1 MITRRRALQLS
12 SSMLLGTTPFAR
24 AQDADFYKGKQLQ
37 IVCATEAGGLYDF
50 YSRLLAKHM
59 PRHIPGNPAPIVQNM
74 PGGGSIK
81 AANYLYNVAPKDG
94 TVILG
99 SHSAISTLALTAA
112 DQAKFDV
119 NAFNWIGS
127 VTKDPFVAF
136 VWHTA
141 PAKTL
146 EDLKKVEIVMGGASV
161 GTAGVDMLLIANALF
176 GFKMKLV
183 AGYKS
188 ATDVKLALERGEV
201 QGTFANGWSD
211 VKTQSMTWLK
221 EGKIRVVAQHGFK
234 PHPELKDVPLF
245 MDEAKTD
252 ADRQALVFMLARQ
265 EAAKP
270 YFAPPGVP
278 EARMAIL
285 RAAFDATMKD
295 PEFLKDAATQNLA
308 VEEPLTGAEVAALVK
323 SASSTPAEVVN
334 RVQAILAQ
342 GISGR

>member
-1 MITRRRALQLS
+1 
-12 SSMLLGTTPFAR
+12 
-24 AQDADFYKGKQLQ
+24 
-37 IVCATEAGGLYDF
+37 
-50 YSRLLAKHM
+50 
-59 PRHIPGNPAPIVQNM
+59 
-74 PGGGSIK
+74 
-81 AANYLYNVAPKDG
+81 
-94 TVILG
+94 
-99 SHSAISTLALTAA
+99 
-112 DQAKFDV
+112 
-119 NAFNWIGS
+119 
-127 VTKDPFVAF
+127 
-136 VWHTA
+136 
-141 PAKTL
+141 
-146 EDLKKVEIVMGGASV
+146 
-161 GTAGVDMLLIANALF
+161 
-176 GFKMKLV
+176 MKLV